1 MNLQE
6 FVKFIICLLF
16 LHLNGFMI
24 NGKRVER
31 GVLDWISSRFRP
43 CGGCLCGRS
52 NRNSARFLG
61 GETTYSHEFPWLVNV
76 HVKSE
81 NQVSGALINDRY
93 IITAASQLEGATAPE
108 IKVSLGAY
116 DRCHIDVSSVNTSID
131 SIIMYPE
138 FVKETYAHDLALIRL
153 SRPIKFEKRISPVC
167 LPNPNSTY
175 LGQVGTLLGWTETQS
190 EEKSACL
197 PRKIGLPI
205 LSAKECI
212 KSGVE
217 SKNYHDDSGCMGV
230 LGTKSIICNNDV
242 GTSVNY
248 RSYAGVYDLIGLLS
262 NDNNCEGDSKK
273 IAVFTKL
280 GPHLHW
286 ILQNTKD
293 ACYCS
298 K

>member
-6 FVKFIICLLF
+6 YVKFIICLF
-16 LHLNGFMI
+16 LTHFNGNLI
-24 NGKRVER
+24 NSKRVER
-31 GVLDWISSRFRP
+31 GFLDWISSRFRS
-43 CGGCLCGRS
+43 CGGCTCGRS
-52 NRNSARFLG
+52 NRNTARFLG

-76 HVKSE
+76 HIKSKT
-81 NQVSGALINDRY
+81 QVSGALINDRY
-93 IITAASQLEGATAPE
+93 IITAASQLLGATAPE
-108 IKVSLGAY
+108 IKVSLGGY
-116 DRCHIDVSSVNTSID
+116 DRCHIDISSVNTSVD
-131 SIIMYPE
+131 TIIMYPE
-138 FVKETYAHDLALIRL
+138 FVSETHAHDLALIRL

-175 LGQVGTLLGWTETQS
+175 LGQVGTLLGWTET
-190 EEKSACL
+190 ETDDEKFACL

-205 LSAKECI
+205 LSVNECL
-212 KSGVE
+212 KSGVD

-230 LGTKSIICNNDV
+230 LGTKSIVCSNDV

-248 RSYAGVYDLIGLLS
+248 RSYTGVYDLIGLLS
-262 NDNNCEGDSKK
+262 NGNDCEASTKT
-273 IAVFTKL
+273 AVFTRL

-293 ACYCS
+293 ACYCA